1 MRLMIGKAGKKRG
14 NIQKRVIAS
23 MLLVGTIPGILVV
36 ALTYLSG
43 TNALKNSIGTNFQE
57 IAKETAD
64 KIDIFIDKELQEAQN
79 LALSPY
85 IRDAV
90 LEANKTYEGENNT
103 EIQKE
108 PDEIQQRWTLS
119 GYLKEY
125 QMQSIR
131 EYGSI
136 LITDSKG
143 IIIAASDKPA
153 EYYHGEENWWRITF
167 NQGKGRVFIS
177 GIAYA
182 EDTQTYS
189 IAIAVPIMGQDNERV
204 IGVLKIVY
212 YVKEIFKAITNIKL
226 GETGHANLVTS
237 DGTLI
242 VCPIFP
248 PRSHHINDQLMQQIT
263 GDKPGWGI
271 AGDDAHGGKNS
282 IIGFAPVPSTFNMGP
297 DNFGGKKWYIFVRQL
312 PDETYAPMHTL
323 LWEVS
328 FLGLTLI
335 VVLSLL
341 GFYAARRIVRPI
353 SLLTEGAELIG
364 RGRLDYRI
372 NIKTGDEI
380 EQLAEAFNQMSD
392 NLEKSGREREKY
404 LHHIE
409 ESEEQYKNLFDHA
422 EDSMLMLDLTGK
434 VAAVNKRQEEVIGY
448 PKETLLGQE
457 FSPIL
462 SEEGR
467 KIFTDLFER
476 TLKGEKPPTAEVKV
490 PGHEGGML
498 TMEMNLSGITHGKE
512 IAFVQIHLRDISA
525 KKILERE
532 VKLERDKLE
541 TIIES
546 MGDGLDIVD
555 KDFRIQY
562 MNEKFLNL
570 FGRKAVGKTC
580 YKVYTGRE
588 RPCDECPVVKGMEKI
603 GILEV
608 NALQGQTFLITHSPI
623 KNLDGTTSIL
633 EIFKDITE
641 RKKLEVAI
649 RESEEQYKTLFDNA
663 EDSMLM
669 LDLTGKVAAVNKR
682 QEEVIGYPKETLL
695 GQEFSPI
702 LSEEGRKI
710 FTDLFGRTLKGE
722 KPPTAEIK
730 VLSQRGS
737 MLTMEMNLSGIM
749 YGKEITFVQIHL
761 RDITEKKELE
771 RQLLRSERLAALAHF
786 STTLAHDLRNPIIG
800 IKKRLEGLQRTVESS
815 SHGEIKRVLSD
826 LITSSTL
833 LAGMVN
839 DVFDVYQNSYEEIP
853 LIISTFS
860 LVEAIEEAIKL
871 LQMEAEERRIH
882 VSFNGHKATIVQGD
896 KRRLQRVFINLLDN
910 AIKYSPTG
918 GKITIAFDPIV
929 VNGIG
934 YILFKIEDEG
944 AGIPFSEFSR
954 IFEPFYLKHEK
965 KGNLTGTGLGLYFC
979 KVVVELHNG
988 NIWAENRKTGG
999 AVFYVKI
1006 PIGKDEKVAH

>member
-1 MRLMIGKAGKKRG
+1 M
-14 NIQKRVIAS
+14 
-23 MLLVGTIPGILVV
+23 
-36 ALTYLSG
+36 
-43 TNALKNSIGTNFQE
+43 
-57 IAKETAD
+57 
-64 KIDIFIDKELQEAQN
+64 
-79 LALSPY
+79 
-85 IRDAV
+85 
-90 LEANKTYEGENNT
+90 
-103 EIQKE
+103 
-108 PDEIQQRWTLS
+108 
-119 GYLKEY
+119 
-125 QMQSIR
+125 
-131 EYGSI
+131 
-136 LITDSKG
+136 
-143 IIIAASDKPA
+143 
-153 EYYHGEENWWRITF
+153 
-167 NQGKGRVFIS
+167 
-177 GIAYA
+177 
-182 EDTQTYS
+182 
-189 IAIAVPIMGQDNERV
+189 
-204 IGVLKIVY
+204 
-212 YVKEIFKAITNIKL
+212 
-226 GETGHANLVTS
+226 
-237 DGTLI
+237 
-242 VCPIFP
+242 
-248 PRSHHINDQLMQQIT
+248 
-263 GDKPGWGI
+263 
-271 AGDDAHGGKNS
+271 
-282 IIGFAPVPSTFNMGP
+282 
-297 DNFGGKKWYIFVRQL
+297 
-312 PDETYAPMHTL
+312 
-323 LWEVS
+323 
-328 FLGLTLI
+328 
-335 VVLSLL
+335 
-341 GFYAARRIVRPI
+341 
-353 SLLTEGAELIG
+353 
-364 RGRLDYRI
+364 
-372 NIKTGDEI
+372 
-380 EQLAEAFNQMSD
+380 
-392 NLEKSGREREKY
+392 
-404 LHHIE
+404 
-409 ESEEQYKNLFDHA
+409 
-422 EDSMLMLDLTGK
+422 
-434 VAAVNKRQEEVIGY
+434 
-448 PKETLLGQE
+448 
-457 FSPIL
+457 
-462 SEEGR
+462 
-467 KIFTDLFER
+467 
-476 TLKGEKPPTAEVKV
+476 
-490 PGHEGGML
+490 
-498 TMEMNLSGITHGKE
+498 HGKE

-570 FGRKAVGKTC
+570 FGRKAVGKSC

-608 NALQGQTFLITHSPI
+608 NTLQGQTFLITHSPI

-649 RESEEQYKTLFDNA
+649 RESEEQYKTLFDHA

-669 LDLTGKVAAVNKR
+669 VDLKERVVAVNKR
-682 QEEVIGYPKETLL
+682 EEDIIGYSRDTLL
-695 GQEFSPI
+695 GRGFSSI
-702 LSEEGRKI
+702 LSREDRETLTG
-710 FTDLFGRTLKGE
+710 LFKKALAGE

-730 VLSQRGS
+730 VLSQWGS

-749 YGKEITFVQIHL
+749 HGKEIAFVQIHL

-860 LVEAIEEAIKL
+860 PVEAMEEAIKL

-882 VSFNGHKATIVQGD
+882 VSFNGHKATMVQGD

-988 NIWAENRKTGG
+988 NIWAENRETGG
-999 AVFYVKI
+999 AVFYVRI
-1006 PIGKDEKVAH
+1006 PIGEDEKVAH

>member
-1 MRLMIGKAGKKRG
+1 MGRIGKKIGKKRG
-14 NIQKRVIAS
+14 NIQKKVVAS
-23 MLLVGTIPGILVV
+23 MLFVGIIPGILVV

-85 IRDAV
+85 IRAAV

-153 EYYHGEENWWRITF
+153 EDYHGEENWWRTIF

-177 GIAYA
+177 GIAYD

-189 IAIAVPIMGQDNERV
+189 IAIAVPILDQDNEMV
-204 IGVLKIVY
+204 IGVLRIVY
-212 YVKEIFKAITNIKL
+212 DIKEIFKTITNIKL

-263 GDKPGWGI
+263 GDRPGWGI

-282 IIGFAPVPSTFNMGP
+282 IIGFAPVLYTFNMGP
-297 DNFGGKKWYIFVRQL
+297 DNFGGKKWHIFVRQL

-335 VVLSLL
+335 VALSLL
-341 GFYAARRIVRPI
+341 GFYAARRLIRPI
-353 SLLTEGAELIG
+353 RLLTEGAELIG
-364 RGRLDYRI
+364 RGRLDHRI

-404 LHHIE
+404 LHRIE

-422 EDSMLMLDLTGK
+422 EDSMLMLELTGK
-434 VAAVNKRQEEVIGY
+434 VAAVNKRQEDVIGY
-448 PKETLLGQE
+448 PMDTLLDQE
-457 FSPIL
+457 FSLIL
-462 SEEGR
+462 SEEDR

-490 PGHEGGML
+490 MGHEGGML
-498 TMEMNLSGITHGKE
+498 TMEINLAGIKRGKG
-512 IAFVQIHLRDISA
+512 IAFVQIHLRDISTR
-525 KKILERE
+525 KILERE

-555 KDFRIQY
+555 KNFHIQF
-562 MNEKFLNL
+562 MNEKFLEL
-570 FGRKAVGKTC
+570 YGKEAIGRTC
-580 YKVYTGRE
+580 YEVYTGRDN
-588 RPCDECPVVKGMEKI
+588 PCNECPVIKGIEKI

-608 NALQGQTFLITHSPI
+608 NTLHGQTFLITHSPI

-633 EIFKDITE
+633 EIFKNITE

-669 LDLTGKVAAVNKR
+669 VDLKERVVAVNKR
-682 QEEVIGYPKETLL
+682 EEDIIGYSRDTLL
-695 GQEFSPI
+695 GRGFSSI
-702 LSEEGRKI
+702 LSREDRETLTG
-710 FTDLFGRTLKGE
+710 LFKKALAGE

-730 VLSQRGS
+730 VLSQWGS

-749 YGKEITFVQIHL
+749 HGKEIAFVQIHL

-853 LIISTFS
+853 LIISIFS
-860 LVEAIEEAIKL
+860 SVEAIEEAIKL

-882 VSFNGHKATIVQGD
+882 VSFNGHKVTMVQGD

-918 GKITIAFDPIV
+918 GKVTIAFDPII

-934 YILFKIEDEG
+934 YILFKIEDDG
-944 AGIPFSEFSR
+944 PGIPFSEFSR

-965 KGNLTGTGLGLYFC
+965 KGSLTGTGLGLYFC
-979 KVVVELHNG
+979 KVVVELHHG
-988 NIWAENRKTGG
+988 NIWAENRETGG
-999 AVFYVKI
+999 AVFYVRI
-1006 PIGKDEKVAH
+1006 PTGEDEKVAH

>member
-1 MRLMIGKAGKKRG
+1 MGLGLRVKIMRLMIGKAGKKRG

-57 IAKETAD
+57 IAKETAG
-64 KIDIFIDKELQEAQN
+64 KIAILMDKEVQEAQN

-85 IRDAV
+85 IRAAV
-90 LEANKTYEGENNT
+90 LEANKRYEGENNT
-103 EIQKE
+103 GIQKE

-153 EYYHGEENWWRITF
+153 EDYHGEENWWRITF

-177 GIAYA
+177 GIAYD

-189 IAIAVPIMGQDNERV
+189 IAIAVPIPDQDNEMV

-226 GETGHANLVTS
+226 GETGHANLVPS

-282 IIGFAPVPSTFNMGP
+282 IIGFAPVPSTFHMGP

-335 VVLSLL
+335 VALSLL
-341 GFYAARRIVRPI
+341 GFYAARRLIRPI
-353 SLLTEGAELIG
+353 RLLTEGAELIG

-380 EQLAEAFNQMSD
+380 EQPAEAFNHMSD

-404 LHHIE
+404 LHQIE

-422 EDSMLMLDLTGK
+422 EDSMLML
-434 VAAVNKRQEEVIGY
+434 E
-448 PKETLLGQE
+448 
-457 FSPIL
+457 
-462 SEEGR
+462 
-467 KIFTDLFER
+467 
-476 TLKGEKPPTAEVKV
+476 
-490 PGHEGGML
+490 
-498 TMEMNLSGITHGKE
+498 
-512 IAFVQIHLRDISA
+512 
-525 KKILERE
+525 
-532 VKLERDKLE
+532 
-541 TIIES
+541 
-546 MGDGLDIVD
+546 
-555 KDFRIQY
+555 
-562 MNEKFLNL
+562 
-570 FGRKAVGKTC
+570 
-580 YKVYTGRE
+580 
-588 RPCDECPVVKGMEKI
+588 
-603 GILEV
+603 
-608 NALQGQTFLITHSPI
+608 
-623 KNLDGTTSIL
+623 
-633 EIFKDITE
+633 
-641 RKKLEVAI
+641 
-649 RESEEQYKTLFDNA
+649 
-663 EDSMLM
+663 
-669 LDLTGKVAAVNKR
+669 LTGKVAAVNKR

-730 VLSQRGS
+730 VLSQWGS

-749 YGKEITFVQIHL
+749 YGKEIAFVQIHL

-860 LVEAIEEAIKL
+860 PVEAMEEAIKL

-882 VSFNGHKATIVQGD
+882 VSFNGHKETMVQGD

-918 GKITIAFDPIV
+918 GKVTIAFDPII

-944 AGIPFSEFSR
+944 PGIPFSEFSR

-965 KGNLTGTGLGLYFC
+965 KGSLTGTGLGLYFC
-979 KVVVELHNG
+979 KVVVELHHG
-988 NIWAENRKTGG
+988 NIWAENRETGG
-999 AVFYVKI
+999 AVFYVRI
-1006 PIGKDEKVAH
+1006 TLGEDEKVAH